1 MIQRG
6 DVMIRSV
13 PGDEFLVVNA
23 VTFKTLEGPFTT
35 FADAL
40 ATARLFVA
48 PGHSYCR
55 FASYEHR
62 CSFLTAR
69 DGRLL

>member
-48 PGHSYCR
+48 PGGTIWHESVDD
-55 FASYEHR
+55 
-62 CSFLTAR
+62 L
-69 DGRLL
+69 GRPLVLPIRVV